1 MGDALITEYMVSFD
15 TAALKPLICADTQP
29 FTCLFEG
36 NHMDSCRAVLE
47 AGKGFGIAIPMSVA
61 ELTSECGSGN
71 TNTST
76 MHLDAPAAVH
86 KDAQP
91 HHDRL
96 AHFCGH
102 GWSAYVGS
110 GSGLAAC
117 ARNRKCEVCGI
128 SRTAPLSGRMRVV
141 IQR

>member
-1 MGDALITEYMVSFD
+1 MGDALITEYMKSFD

-76 MHLDAPAAVH
+76 MHLDAPAVVH
-86 KDAQP
+86 KDSQP
-91 HHDRL
+91 GVKDDSNTTSTTIIATTTGSHTSAATAGRCMWAAVAASLL
-96 AHFCGH
+96 A
-102 GWSAYVGS
+102 
-110 GSGLAAC
+110 L
-117 ARNRKCEVCGI
+117 GI
-128 SRTAPLSGRMRVV
+128 ANVRSVA
-141 IQR
+141 